1 MIFEFNPNGTA
12 KMIYTE
18 EIDLNELGEL
28 NISRASHVEPTASG
42 KWTANMAPVGG
53 PVLGPYKTRKEALAE
68 EIEWLEKNVFGD

>member
-42 KWTANMAPVGG
+42 KWMADMSPVGG
-53 PVLGPYKTRKEALAE
+53 PTLGPYKTRKEALAE
-68 EIEWLEKNVFGD
+68 EIEWLEKNIFGD